1 MKEGRKWIFYWHY
14 IILNHLKLYHCDL
27 KLYDIISN
35 HIISSWYH
43 IKSFHIRIYHLI
55 SKYITWF
62 HIKYIISSWYHI
74 TSSHIKIYHMLS
86 YQNISHVIISKYMIS
101 SWYHI
106 ISHHLISKYIT
117 WFYIKIYHLILIS
130 YQNIS
135 SHLDIISKY
144 IISSWFQVTLL
155 LSLTWINFTFQKCL
169 FHILYSRMTAYIHL
183 IVCRFEEK
191 DCKSSGHANY

>member
-35 HIISSWYH
+35 
-43 IKSFHIRIYHLI
+43 
-55 SKYITWF
+55 
-62 HIKYIISSWYHI
+62 YIISSWYHI

-86 YQNISHVIISKYMIS
+86 YQNISHAIISKYMIS

-130 YQNIS
+130 YQSIS

-191 DCKSSGHANY
+191 DCKRCPTPGRWKQCSIKS